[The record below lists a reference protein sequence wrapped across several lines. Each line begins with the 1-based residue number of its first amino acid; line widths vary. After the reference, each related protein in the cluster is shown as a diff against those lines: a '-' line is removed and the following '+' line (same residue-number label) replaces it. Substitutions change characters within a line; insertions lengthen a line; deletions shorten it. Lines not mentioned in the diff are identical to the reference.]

1 MSPAVFVEPSL
12 HPRGDGSFGV
22 ALDGKPLKT
31 PAGAEIAVAS
41 KPLAEAMVEEWR
53 GVVARTKSPKI
64 DFSKLPLTR
73 IVGTAIDR
81 VPPKREAILDE
92 LVAHAETEL
101 LCFRAAEPPALI
113 EREAAIWQP
122 LLDWAALTF
131 DAPLVVSHGSIIAP
145 AQPAQSLVALR
156 AAMAAM
162 DDLKLAGLGVAVAA
176 TGSLVVSLALA
187 EGKIDAGGAF
197 DAAELDATFQ
207 IERWG
212 EDSEAT
218 EKRAKTRL
226 ELIVA
231 ERFFALARS

>member
-1 MSPAVFVEPSL
+1 VSAGYIEPSL
-12 HPRGDGSFGV
+12 QARGDGSFGV

-31 PAGAEIAVAS
+31 PAGKEIAIAP
-41 KPLAEAMVEEWR
+41 KRLAEAMVVEWR
-53 GVVARTKSPKI
+53 GVVPRTKAPKI
-64 DFSKLPLTR
+64 NFAKLPLTR

-81 VPPKREAILDE
+81 VPPNRDALLDE
-92 LVAHAETEL
+92 LIAYAQTEL
-101 LCFRAAEPPALI
+101 LCFRASEPAALV
-113 EREAAIWQP
+113 ERETAIWQP
-122 LLDWAALTF
+122 LLDWAALAF

-145 AQPAQSLVALR
+145 EQPAQSLAALR

-176 TGSLVVSLALA
+176 TSSLVVSLALA
-187 EGKIDAGGAF
+187 EGKIDAVGAF
-197 DAAELDATFQ
+197 EAAELDATFQ

-218 EKRAKTRL
+218 EKRAKARQ

>member
-1 MSPAVFVEPSL
+1 MSVQYAVPSL
-12 HPRGDGSFGV
+12 LVRGDGSYGV

-31 PAGAEIAVAS
+31 PAGSEIAVRP
-41 KPLAEAMVEEWR
+41 KPLADAIVEEWR
-53 GVVARTKSPKI
+53 GVIPRAKAPRV

-81 VPPKREAILDE
+81 LPPKRDAVLDE
-92 LVAHAETEL
+92 LLAHAETEL
-101 LCFRAAEPPALI
+101 LCFRAPEPPALI
-113 EREAAIWQP
+113 ERQAAVWQP
-122 LLDWAALTF
+122 LLDWLALAY
-131 DAPLVVSHGSIIAP
+131 DAPLVVAHGTISAP
-145 AQPAQSLVALR
+145 EHPLQSLAALR
-156 AAMAAM
+156 KALSAM

-187 EGKIDAGGAF
+187 DGKLDAAAAF
-197 DAAELDATFQ
+197 DAAELDETFQ

-212 EDSEAT
+212 EDWEAT
-218 EKRAKTRL
+218 AKRDRTRD

>member
-1 MSPAVFVEPSL
+1 MSAAAFVEPSL
-12 HPRGDGSFGV
+12 QARGDGSFGV

-31 PAGAEIAVAS
+31 PAGTEIAIAS
-41 KPLAEAMVEEWR
+41 KRLAEAMVDEWR
-53 GVVARTKSPKI
+53 DVLPRTKAPKI

-101 LCFRAAEPPALI
+101 LCFRASEPPALI

-145 AQPAQSLVALR
+145 DQPAQSLAALR

-176 TGSLVVSLALA
+176 TGSLIVSLALA
-187 EGKIDAGGAF
+187 EGKIDAVGAF

-218 EKRAKTRL
+218 EKRAKTRQ

>member
-1 MSPAVFVEPSL
+1 MSAVAFIEPSL
-12 HPRGDGSFGV
+12 HPRGDGSFGM

-31 PAGAEIAVAS
+31 PAGTEIAVAS
-41 KPLAEAMVEEWR
+41 KRLAEAMVDEWR
-53 GVVARTKSPKI
+53 NVVPRGKAPKI
-64 DFSKLPLTR
+64 NFSKLPLTR

-81 VPPKREAILDE
+81 VPPKRDALLDE
-92 LVAHAETEL
+92 LIAYAQTEL
-101 LCFRAAEPPALI
+101 LCFRASEPAALV

-145 AQPAQSLVALR
+145 EQPAQSLAALR

-176 TGSLVVSLALA
+176 TSSLVVSLALA
-187 EGKIDAGGAF
+187 EGKIDAVGAF
-197 DAAELDATFQ
+197 EAAELDATFQ

-212 EDSEAT
+212 GDSEAT
-218 EKRAKTRL
+218 EKRAKTRQ

>member
-1 MSPAVFVEPSL
+1 MSAVAFVEPSL
-12 HPRGDGSFGV
+12 QSRGDGSFGV

-31 PAGAEIAVAS
+31 PAGSEMSVAS
-41 KPLAEAMVEEWR
+41 KRLAEAMVDEWR
-53 GVVARTKSPKI
+53 GVVPRGKAPKI

-122 LLDWAALTF
+122 LLDWAALSF
-131 DAPLVVSHGSIIAP
+131 DAPLIVAHGSIIAP
-145 AQPAQSLVALR
+145 DQPAQSLAALR

-176 TGSLVVSLALA
+176 TGSLIVSLALA
-187 EGKIDAGGAF
+187 EGKIDAVGAF

-218 EKRAKTRL
+218 EKRAKTRQ
-226 ELIVA
+226 ELVVA